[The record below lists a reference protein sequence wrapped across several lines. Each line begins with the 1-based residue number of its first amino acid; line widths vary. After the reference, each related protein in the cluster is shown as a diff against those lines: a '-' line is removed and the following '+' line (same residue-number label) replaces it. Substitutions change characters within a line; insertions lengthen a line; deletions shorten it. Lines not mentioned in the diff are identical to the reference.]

1 MTLQLDYQPLRDAAQ
16 AVADPHILDGRV
28 ISAALREQVRRGVA
42 LLKEVANIQ
51 PRLVVVMVGEDPA
64 SQVYV
69 RHKIRGCEVTGIA
82 SERRIL
88 PTSTTQDV
96 LHAVLREL
104 SDNPDV
110 DGILLQLPLP
120 AHLDDNQALEWIH
133 PDKDVDGFHS
143 ANLGRLMSWASELE
157 PCTPRGVMTM
167 MNAYGID
174 PVGARTVVV
183 GRSVVVGRP
192 MAHMLLR
199 AGATVTICHRHTRD
213 LAAEVRRAEI
223 LVVATGVPELIK
235 GEWIAHGAQVFDV
248 GISRVDG
255 RLVGDVE
262 FAVAKTRAGRITPV
276 PGGVGPMTVA
286 TLLENTLRATL
297 LAHDLKL
304 VDGDITPTPTKELTW
319 HKR

>member
-1 MTLQLDYQPLRDAAQ
+1 MTLQLDYTPLREAARG
-16 AVADPHILDGRV
+16 VEDPRILDGRV
-28 ISAALREQVRRGVA
+28 ISSALREQVKAGVA
-42 LLKEVANIQ
+42 MLGEHSGIQ

-64 SQVYV
+64 SQIYV

-88 PTSTTQDV
+88 PSATTQDV

-104 SDNPDV
+104 SDDPAV
-110 DGILLQLPLP
+110 HGILLQLPLP
-120 AHLDDNQALEWIH
+120 PHLDENLALEWIH

-167 MNAYGID
+167 MEAYDIN

-199 AGATVTICHRHTRD
+199 AGATVTVCHRHTRD
-213 LAAEVRRAEI
+213 LESEVRRAEI

-235 GEWIAHGAQVFDV
+235 GDWIAPGAQVFDV

-262 FAVAKTRAGRITPV
+262 FGEAYERAQRITPV

-297 LAHDLKL
+297 RASDLKL
-304 VDGDITPTPTKELTW
+304 ANGHITQTPQKELTW